1 MLVGSVLPQ
10 KQHHVFASYFE
21 SPNDYIGEEILSN
34 DDISSDDYY
43 NGESVD
49 PALVPIDFE
58 DKMLRNEYE
67 KVFRKED
74 GTYEVAIYDKAVH
87 YDDQGKW
94 KNINNKLIYDSGT
107 DSFENTAN
115 SFKIKFPKKIDDNK
129 QIKYKYGDYSIDW
142 NLLNINESDIYVSD
156 ENERSNNIKFLDD
169 INQSIIYKNVME
181 NIDVQYVLSGKL
193 VKENIILNDYI
204 DNFSMSFEYKLK
216 GLVLDNSSKDNI
228 FFIDSE
234 SANKVFSFSDLYMI
248 DSNNNISYDLQ
259 YEVIDTG
266 NKTYMVTISA
276 DQEWLKTATYPV
288 TIDPTLYSHT
298 TSMNITDTYVSQQYP
313 ETNFSDSYV
322 MYLNG
327 VLTGEDY
334 YGLLDFDIPDEIM
347 DKTIL
352 YSYLYLYE
360 TLSDEGSQINI
371 YKNTSRFYD
380 FDVDWNGRPTYD
392 DRVVD
397 YHTMDSNRRL
407 IFDITIPVKEWQSEG
422 ISNTY
427 GFTIQ
432 TDDSTSHYNI
442 VNQTESPL
450 EYGILKPIISI
461 GYEEPDG
468 LKEYWTYTSQDM
480 GLVGTGYISD
490 YTGNLTWVRNEYSI
504 NNEYLSLALNFYY
517 NNSDR
522 SDNIGYGMGWK
533 TNYNTQ
539 IRFSEFTE
547 TYYMVKPDG
556 NIIHFKYVS
565 RDDIYLGY
573 YVNKYIAED
582 GSRMML
588 NVPTYQ
594 EEELWY
600 EIETVDEILY
610 TFNIIN
616 EDLDGRLTEISNKK
630 NGHDIF
636 VTYVDSSSQLIDYIE
651 DEAGN
656 TIDLTYSSGKLW
668 KSELQLIQTDDS
680 LRSIEQ
686 RYYYYDSYQNL
697 NYINNDYRYGTDSD
711 TWTSDYSDRLDYYF
725 NSDHKFIYAQNNQD
739 DYRVTYSYDTN
750 NRVQNVLVQD
760 SGNDINDFSI
770 EYNSYRTIYTD
781 YQGDSVYYTFDNYG
795 HTINI
800 LDDYGN
806 SQFFRYSGLY
816 TNIDLQWDNLS
827 GYELVNL
834 NPNYYNN
841 HRLIES
847 SDLLKQNQ
855 NELNN
860 HSFEE
865 GFSGWD
871 FYEGID
877 NNIEYTTT
885 ESVYGNYS
893 LALTKS
899 DSSSVYASQT
909 VYLETGTYYITG
921 WIKNDGSS
929 PGSYIDVIGETY
941 ASNISKIYSSDGW
954 EKYSLAFYVNSST
967 SVTIRMINDS
977 YSTAYFDG
985 LQLSQDVVDSRN
997 NAILN
1002 NSFEESLLYWDIES
1016 ASRVYLNETGIMQDI
1031 LGLYALEIDGDG
1043 SERKYASQEIT
1054 NLVTVGETY
1063 MVGAWAKA
1071 DAVPNKAYLYGDT
1084 IEDTTSD
1091 GRFFGIEVKF
1101 DCGQSEEDETIYVY
1115 KYLPFNSN
1123 IEDWQYQMVSFD
1135 VPDVAQDIT
1144 ISVIYQGEG
1153 TAYFD
1158 NIQLYHGNN
1167 STQYGYNSENG
1178 NLKLIKIEDRNIRM
1192 TYDSNNHLASISDDT
1207 TSNADTTNI
1216 ESNLYGLIEEI
1227 SKNNVR
1233 TTFEYNSSYQLE
1245 DTYIGYDRDLDLS
1258 SQDKWFK
1265 NSTAY
1270 TTDGQ
1275 YIYSTTDEFG
1285 NTTYTNTDY
1294 ENGLVESVVDAI
1306 GNSQSFEYNAYG
1318 DLVLTTAYE
1327 NGSSETLIAS
1337 YEYDNQGKLEII
1349 YRDDFYYE
1357 FVYNDMDQLLFV
1369 RVNDGQTYDN
1379 LMSYDYWEEIVDS
1392 TTYYTNLLKQQI
1404 YGNGDYVSFTYSD
1417 EDQIKTIS
1425 FNGTIRTEYEYD
1437 SSGRL
1442 ALLKDL
1448 HNNNIYFYTYYL
1460 SGKLE
1465 KITDKDGNIIRY
1477 IYDESGELSE
1487 VKYEIGQVIRGVE
1500 YHYNSTTGE
1509 YDYTQYNVGSTEITK
1524 NYDYQTDSLK
1534 RLNKIDLAIGSIKF
1548 TKRFTYDASDVDQSM
1563 GNDTLRVYR
1572 VDYEKNDNLVYYYQ
1586 YHYDE
1591 NQNITDIIFRDE
1603 NDLVIDN
1610 YDYYYDGF
1618 NQLIRENIKV
1628 KTNSGTYERT
1638 FVYDYDDWGN
1648 ITSIKEYSYTT
1659 SVPTNLITE
1668 TQFQY
1673 NSTWSDQL
1681 TRKLV
1686 TINGITIE
1694 DISYSYDDSGNPT
1707 SYYNNNSPSM
1717 SQSLA
1722 WDGRS
1727 LSGIN
1732 SYYKSITFKY
1742 NTEGLRTQKSFSNSS
1757 SNYTVNYILD
1767 GDKIIYEDRGNDEI
1781 YYTYD
1786 IDGTLLSMNYN
1797 GNEYFYIT
1805 DLLGN
1810 IIELVDISGNTVVE
1824 YKYDAWGNIV
1834 YQYDSGL
1841 GIDDINPFRYRG
1853 YYFDVETGYYYLQ
1866 SRYYNPEICRFISS
1880 DGLVGQ
1886 LGNIQ
1891 SHNMYA
1897 YCANNPVMFTDST
1910 GEFFLLAS
1918 IIVGAIVGGTIG
1930 GIYSYNNGQDIFAGI
1945 ISGALIGGAVGAVIG
1960 MGSLSVVAGLKSVA
1974 QKAVSDFT
1982 AYSLFG
1988 KPFGGFEDYLVAF
2001 AFGGLTKGLNING
2014 VTKFASN
2021 SLGRALVDQGTE
2033 MFLHGESF
2041 NHEKF
2046 AVDVFRRS
2054 VAQGLPAGS
2063 QAFFKGSISG
2073 AYDQYKR
2080 QGYIYSPLIRT
2091 DYSY

>member
-1 MLVGSVLPQ
+1 MFRKVVSVMLCVFMLVGSVVPQ
-10 KQHHVFASYFE
+10 NQRFVYASDYFPSDE
-21 SPNDYIGEEILSN
+21 VIYEDVENEE
-34 DDISSDDYY
+34 DYY
-43 NGESVD
+43 DGESVN
-49 PALVPIDFE
+49 PSLVPIDFE
-58 DKMLRNEYE
+58 DETLRSEYE
-67 KVFRKED
+67 KVFRKID
-74 GTYEVAIYDKAVH
+74 GTYEVAIYDEAVH

-94 KNINNKLIYDSGT
+94 KNINNNLSYSKDT
-107 DSFENTAN
+107 ESFENIAN

-129 QIKYKYGDYSIDW
+129 RIKYKYGDYSIDW
-142 NLLNINESDIYVSD
+142 NLLNINESDIYVSE
-156 ENERSNNIKFLDD
+156 ENERSNNIKYLDD
-169 INQSIIYKNVME
+169 INQSINYKNVME
-181 NIDVQYVLSGKL
+181 NIDVEYVLSGSL

-204 DNFSMSFEYKLK
+204 DDFNMSFEYKLK
-216 GLVLDNSSKDNI
+216 GLVLDDSNKENVV
-228 FFIDSE
+228 FID
-234 SANKVFSFSDLYMI
+234 AKNGNIVFGFSDLYMI
-248 DSNNNISYDLQ
+248 DSKNNISYDLQ

-298 TSMNITDTYVSQQYP
+298 TSMNITDTYVSEQYD
-313 ETNFSDSYV
+313 ETNFSDSYL

-327 VLTGEDY
+327 INSGSDY

-347 DKTIL
+347 DKTII

-360 TLSDEGSQINI
+360 ALSEEGTQINI

-397 YHTMDSNRRL
+397 YYKMESNTPF

-442 VNQTESPL
+442 VYQSECTL
-450 EYGILKPIISI
+450 QYGVLKPVISI

-468 LKEYWTYTSQDM
+468 LKDYWTYTSQNM

-490 YTGNLTWVRNEYSI
+490 YTGNLTWVRNEYAL
-504 NNEYLSLALNFYY
+504 NNEYLSLSLNFYY

-522 SDNIGYGMGWK
+522 YDNIGYGMGWK
-533 TNYNTQ
+533 TNYNMQ
-539 IRFSEFTE
+539 ICFNELIDRF
-547 TYYMVKPDG
+547 YMVKPDG
-556 NIIHFKYVS
+556 NIIYFVYAYS
-565 RDDIYLGY
+565 ELQYSNY
-573 YVNKYIAED
+573 YVHKYLAED
-582 GSRMML
+582 GSRMVL
-588 NVPTYQ
+588 NVPTYY
-594 EEELWY
+594 EEKLRY
-600 EIETVDEILY
+600 EVETIDEMLY
-610 TFNIIN
+610 TFNIVN
-616 EDLDGRLTEISNKK
+616 EELESRLTRISNKK
-630 NGHDIF
+630 NGHDIS
-636 VTYVDSSSQLIDYIE
+636 VTYVDSTSQLIDYIE
-651 DEAGN
+651 DEVGN
-656 TIDLTYSSGKLW
+656 RIDLSFSSGRMW
-668 KSELQLIQTDDS
+668 KSELQLIQTGDS
-680 LRSIEQ
+680 LRSVEQ

-711 TWTSDYSDRLDYYF
+711 NWTTDYSDRLDYYF
-725 NSDHKFIYAQNNQD
+725 NSDHKFIYTQNNQD
-739 DYRVTYSYDTN
+739 DHKVTYSYDAN
-750 NRVQNVLVQD
+750 DRVENVLLED
-760 SGNDINDFSI
+760 SGNDFNNFSI

-816 TNIDLQWDNLS
+816 TDIDVQWDDLS
-827 GYELVNL
+827 GYELVNYI
-834 NPNYYNN
+834 PNYYNN
-841 HRLIES
+841 HNLIES
-847 SDLLKQNQ
+847 SELLKQNQ

-865 GFSGWD
+865 GVIGWE

-885 ESVYGNYS
+885 ESVYGNHS

-899 DSSSVYASQT
+899 DYSSVYASQT
-909 VYLETGTYYITG
+909 VYLEMGTYYITG

-929 PGSYIDVIGETY
+929 PGAYIDVIGETY
-941 ASNISKIYSSDGW
+941 ASSISKIYSSDGW
-954 EKYSLAFYVNSST
+954 ERYSLAFYVDSNT
-967 SVTIRMINDS
+967 SVTIRMINES
-977 YSTAYFDG
+977 YSTAYFDD
-985 LQLSQDVVDSRN
+985 LQLSQDAVDSRN
-997 NAILN
+997 NAVLN

-1031 LGLYALEIDGDG
+1031 LGLYAIEINGDG

-1071 DAVPNKAYLYGDT
+1071 DAVPNKAYYADAIEGDV
-1084 IEDTTSD
+1084 ISD

-1101 DCGQSEEDETIYVY
+1101 DCGQSEADETIYVY

-1135 VPDVAQDIT
+1135 VPDEAQDIT

-1178 NLKLIKIEDRNIRM
+1178 NLELIKIEDRNIRM

-1207 TSNADTTNI
+1207 TSNDDTTYT

-1233 TTFEYNSSYQLE
+1233 TTFEYNSSFQLE

-1285 NTTYTNTDY
+1285 NTTYINTDY
-1294 ENGLVESVVDAI
+1294 ENSLVDSVVDAI

-1318 DLVLTTAYE
+1318 DLVSTTANEY
-1327 NGSSETLIAS
+1327 GSSDTLVAS

-1349 YRDDFYYE
+1349 NRDGFYYE
-1357 FVYNDMDQLLFV
+1357 FVYNDIDQLLFV

-1379 LMSYDYWEEIVDS
+1379 LMSYDYWEETVDS
-1392 TTYYTNLLKQQI
+1392 TTYYTDLLKQQT
-1404 YGNGDYVSFTYSD
+1404 YGNGDYISFTFTD

-1448 HNNNIYFYTYYL
+1448 HYNNIYFYTYYL

-1465 KITDKDGNIIRY
+1465 KITDKDGNIIKY
-1477 IYDESGELSE
+1477 VYDESGKLFEIN
-1487 VKYEIGQVIRGVE
+1487 YEIGQVTRGVE

-1509 YDYTQYNVGSTEITK
+1509 YDYTQYNVSTTEITK

-1534 RLNKIDLAIGSIKF
+1534 RLDRIDLAIGSITF
-1548 TKRFTYDASDVDQSM
+1548 TKLFTYDSSDVDQSM
-1563 GNDTLRVYR
+1563 GNDTLRVFSVVYK
-1572 VDYEKNDNLVYYYQ
+1572 KNNDLVYYYQ

-1591 NQNITDIIFRDE
+1591 NQNITDIIVRDE
-1603 NDLVIDN
+1603 NYLVRDN

-1628 KTNSGTYERT
+1628 EISSGTYERT
-1638 FVYDYDDWGN
+1638 FVYEYDDWGN

-1659 SVPTNLITE
+1659 RLPISLIKE

-1673 NSTWSDQL
+1673 NNAWSDQL
-1681 TRKLV
+1681 TRKVV
-1686 TINGITIE
+1686 TISGITIE
-1694 DISYSYDDSGNPT
+1694 DISYSYDDSGNPI
-1707 SYYNNNSPSM
+1707 SFYNNNTPSA
-1717 SQSLA
+1717 SQSLT

-1727 LSGIN
+1727 LTGIS
-1732 SYYKSITFKY
+1732 SYYKSLTFKY
-1742 NTEGLRTQKSFSNSS
+1742 NSSGLRTQKSFSNSS

-1767 GDKIIYEDRGNDEI
+1767 GDRVIYEDRGNDEI

-1786 IDGTLLSMNYN
+1786 VDGTLLSMNYN

-1805 DLLGN
+1805 DLVGN
-1810 IIELVDISGNTVVE
+1810 IIEIVDISGNTVVE

-1834 YQYDSGL
+1834 YKYDSGL

-1853 YYFDVETGYYYLQ
+1853 YYFDEETGYYYLQ
-1866 SRYYNPEICRFISS
+1866 SRYYNPEIGRFISS

-1886 LGNIQ
+1886 IGNIQ

-1897 YCANNPVMFTDST
+1897 YCANNPITNIDPSGYLFFTISFFAAYFVAATVVIVAAYIIQETGVLSDINSGLTEVEDYISSATNNMASYFSNLISSNINNVMLAKKTTRRSGKETASDKPSWANPSMIDKT
-1910 GEFFLLAS
+1910 ITAQQNAMRMLNNHYGKGNHDGKKGQEFSQLKKWVQRGGYLKA
-1918 IIVGAIVGGTIG
+1918 VQYAIKKIRYYKESDT
-1930 GIYSYNNGQDIFAGI
+1930 YNN
-1945 ISGALIGGAVGAVIG
+1945 
-1960 MGSLSVVAGLKSVA
+1960 
-1974 QKAVSDFT
+1974 
-1982 AYSLFG
+1982 
-1988 KPFGGFEDYLVAF
+1988 DY
-2001 AFGGLTKGLNING
+2001 
-2014 VTKFASN
+2014 
-2021 SLGRALVDQGTE
+2021 
-2033 MFLHGESF
+2033 
-2041 NHEKF
+2041 
-2046 AVDVFRRS
+2046 
-2054 VAQGLPAGS
+2054 
-2063 QAFFKGSISG
+2063 
-2073 AYDQYKR
+2073 
-2080 QGYIYSPLIRT
+2080 YIYT
-2091 DYSY
+2091 DLYGGN